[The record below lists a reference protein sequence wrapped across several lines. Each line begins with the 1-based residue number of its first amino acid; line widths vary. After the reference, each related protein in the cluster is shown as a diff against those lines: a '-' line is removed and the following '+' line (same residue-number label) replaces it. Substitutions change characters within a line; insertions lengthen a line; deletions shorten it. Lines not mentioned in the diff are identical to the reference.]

1 MKKRILLMT
10 GLIMILITVQAQ
22 WVQFGSEIEGINS
35 GDKFGNKVSL
45 SDDGLTF
52 VSGSHNNDQNG
63 TDAGMARVFHYSDG
77 DWTQVGSDI
86 LGAQANEGLGYSVSL
101 NGDGS
106 ILAVGSPNYSGAGGV
121 TGCVRIYQNNGGSW
135 TQLGETII
143 AETEDD
149 LFGNEVSLNAD
160 GTIVACS
167 APFFDGTSADMGNV
181 RVFQLTGD
189 EWVQLGDDIVGE
201 GEANYSGYGLSINA
215 DGTIVAIGAPEN
227 TDVGNEAG
235 HVRVYQL
242 QSGAWVQMGSDIDAE
257 SAGDYLGYQVSLND
271 EGNIL
276 AASAIFDNLNGTH
289 SGSIFVYEFINGDWE
304 QVGNTITGEAEE
316 NNFGVSVSLN
326 AAGDIVAGGAPTN
339 SGVAI
344 WAGNTRVFQLQDD
357 EWIQIGDDIDGD
369 AQEDQSGTSVSLS
382 ADGAMVAIGAIQHNL
397 GAGQVRVFK
406 NATVGVDEKEM
417 TLENVS
423 IYPNPATDRVTLD
436 LSDNNSPDIYLYD
449 ITGKK
454 VYHKHLQSANKTLSI
469 DLSDFMSG
477 VYLVKIYDNHKM
489 YSGKIIKK

>member
-1 MKKRILLMT
+1 
-10 GLIMILITVQAQ
+10 
-22 WVQFGSEIEGINS
+22 
-35 GDKFGNKVSL
+35 
-45 SDDGLTF
+45 
-52 VSGSHNNDQNG
+52 
-63 TDAGMARVFHYSDG
+63 
-77 DWTQVGSDI
+77 
-86 LGAQANEGLGYSVSL
+86 
-101 NGDGS
+101 
-106 ILAVGSPNYSGAGGV
+106 
-121 TGCVRIYQNNGGSW
+121 
-135 TQLGETII
+135 
-143 AETEDD
+143 
-149 LFGNEVSLNAD
+149 
-160 GTIVACS
+160 
-167 APFFDGTSADMGNV
+167 
-181 RVFQLTGD
+181 
-189 EWVQLGDDIVGE
+189 LGDDIVGE

-477 VYLVKIYDNHKM
+477 VYLVKIYDDHKM